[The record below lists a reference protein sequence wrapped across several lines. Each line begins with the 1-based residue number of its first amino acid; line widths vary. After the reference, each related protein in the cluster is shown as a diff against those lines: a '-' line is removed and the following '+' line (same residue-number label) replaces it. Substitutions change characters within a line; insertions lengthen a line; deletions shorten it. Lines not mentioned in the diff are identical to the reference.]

1 MRSEAEILAVI
12 ARGESTRTTATT
24 KMNDASSRRLVNEYT
39 YIDRIYIGLRSHSQN
54 QSHANAH
61 LCSHSVFSVTI
72 VHKDVS
78 RGTVKTGS
86 MFVIDL
92 AGSEMVKKTEV
103 GGPLPH
109 KRLR

>member
-24 KMNDASSRRLVNEYT
+24 KMNDASSRRLVNKT
-39 YIDRIYIGLRSHSQN
+39 NVILQIGLRSHSQN
-54 QSHANAH
+54 QSHAHAH
-61 LCSHSVFSVTI
+61 LYSHSVFSVTI

>member
-1 MRSEAEILAVI
+1 M
-12 ARGESTRTTATT
+12 
-24 KMNDASSRRLVNEYT
+24 
-39 YIDRIYIGLRSHSQN
+39 
-54 QSHANAH
+54 
-61 LCSHSVFSVTI
+61 FSVTI

-103 GGPLPH
+103 GPH
-109 KRLR
+109 QGLASVVP